1 MAKKRIDVYLVETGF
16 LPSREKAR
24 KYIMA
29 GVVLVN
35 DQVVMKPSDQIDDSK
50 EHSVRLKKDIIPY
63 VSRGGLKL
71 EKAIKVWKLD
81 FSDKYVLDVGSST
94 GGFTDCSLQ
103 HGAKEV
109 SALDVGTN
117 QLVYSLRVNPQVKV
131 YEKTNFRTIEED
143 FFPQKFDIVVM
154 DVSFISTKLL
164 FKNVYNNLKDDGFYV
179 CLIKPQFEA
188 GRDVKRN
195 NKGVITDKSEHV
207 KVIMDVINNAAT
219 DGLYVNK
226 LDISPIKGGEGNVEY
241 LALVEKTQ
249 KATFSLSDIEKL
261 VGIK

>member
-1 MAKKRIDVYLVETGF
+1 MAKKRVDVYLVESGF
-16 LPSREKAR
+16 FTSREKAQ

-29 GVVLVN
+29 GVVIV
-35 DQVVMKPSDQIDDSK
+35 DDMVIMKTSDKIDVDK
-50 EHSVRLKKDIIPY
+50 EHNIRLKKDIIPY

-71 EKAIKVWKLD
+71 EKAIKIWKLD
-81 FSDKYVLDVGSST
+81 FNDKYVLDVGSST

-103 HGAKEV
+103 NGAKEV

-117 QLVYSLRVNPQVKV
+117 QLVYSLRTHKQVKV
-131 YEKTNFRTIEED
+131 YEQTNFRTIEED

-164 FKNVYNNLKDDGFYV
+164 FPNVYNNLKDDGFYV

-195 NKGVITDKSEHV
+195 NKGVITDKTEHV
-207 KVIMDVINNAAT
+207 KVIMDVINNANAV
-219 DGLYVNK
+219 GLHVNK
-226 LDISPIKGGEGNVEY
+226 LSTSPIKGGEGNVEY
-241 LALVEKTQ
+241 LALIEKEQKNTFNVLDVEK
-249 KATFSLSDIEKL
+249 I
-261 VGIK
+261 VGV